1 MEKFRLELLVSAAL
15 LSVLSPV
22 AASAGPSAVSVTA
35 RAEIIEPDNVIA
47 LRAAEMQSGGR
58 ATVTGGKLAASRSIS
73 KRQARVDVEGRIVE
87 GRPNVQLITVDVH

>member
-1 MEKFRLELLVSAAL
+1 MEKLCLKLLVSAAL

-22 AASAGPSAVSVTA
+22 TASAGPSAVSVAA

-47 LRAAEMQSGGR
+47 LRVAEMQAGGR
-58 ATVTGGKLAASRSIS
+58 ATVTGGKLVASRSIL

>member
-1 MEKFRLELLVSAAL
+1 MEKFCLKLLVSAAL
-15 LSVLSPV
+15 LNVLSPV
-22 AASAGPSAVSVTA
+22 TASAGPSAVSVAA

-47 LRAAEMQSGGR
+47 LRVAEMQAGGR
-58 ATVTGGKLAASRSIS
+58 ATVTGGKLVASRSIL